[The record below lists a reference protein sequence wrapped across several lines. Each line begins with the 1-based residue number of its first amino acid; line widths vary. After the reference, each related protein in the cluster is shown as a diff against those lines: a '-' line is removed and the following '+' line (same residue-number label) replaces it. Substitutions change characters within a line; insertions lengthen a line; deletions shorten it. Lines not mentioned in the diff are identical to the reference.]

1 MVVKEVKNLC
11 FDLLK
16 EKLDPLGYKPNK
28 KEQRLTKLNNLGF
41 EEISFGTVEYASLK
55 TYKVYFYISVRLNA
69 VEELKEHFIQFFD
82 ESAKHKNP
90 TCNINCGSFIGNPD
104 LKFEIKSPEDVEN
117 AVAIFWNVYNEH
129 AIEYIKKCYDIQFL
143 NTLYPTYGRAC
154 KDWLTI
160 SDWFIVVPTIAFL
173 ADKPNFPTFRKSF
186 MEYLI
191 NEMEMLE
198 IRQKEVNAY
207 LDKITTEN

>member
-16 EKLDPLGYKPNK
+16 EKLAPLEYKPNK
-28 KEQRLTKLNNLGF
+28 KEQRLTKLNDLGF
-41 EEISFGTVEYASLK
+41 EEISFGTVEYAKLK
-55 TYKVYFYISVRLNA
+55 TYKVYFYVSVRLNA
-69 VEELKEHFIQFFD
+69 VEDLKEHFIQFFD

-117 AVAIFWNVYNEH
+117 AVATFWNVYNEH

-143 NTLYPTYGRAC
+143 NSLYTTYGKDC

-173 ADKPNFPTFRKSF
+173 ADIETFPAFRKEF
-186 MEYLI
+186 TDYLI
-191 NEMEMLE
+191 NELKMPENKQQE
-198 IRQKEVNAY
+198 YNAY